1 MALYLAALRGIPA
14 EVREAAYIDGANEL
28 QTYRKVILPMLK
40 PITLSAL
47 IILGHISLK
56 IFDLVYTMTGSGPDF
71 ATDMPGI
78 YMFETTFR
86 GNHYAK
92 GAAIS
97 MVMFVLIA
105 LVIIPY
111 LYHSLR
117 KETQL

>member
-1 MALYLAALRGIPA
+1 M
-14 EVREAAYIDGANEL
+14 
-28 QTYRKVILPMLK
+28 PMLR

-56 IFDLVYTMTGSGPDF
+56 IFDLVYTMTGKGPAF

-86 GNHYAK
+86 GNHYAE

-97 MVMFVLIA
+97 MVMFLMVALI
-105 LVIIPY
+105 IIPY
-111 LYHSLR
+111 LYRSLR
-117 KETQL
+117 KEAD